1 MCQHHK
7 LYLANQKSGL
17 HGQPVTALK
26 LRQISQG
33 RHVLEIGISA
43 AESVPVACLEQ
54 FEQFLIDTIEHQC
67 QYRNRMHEENCQQK
81 TLK

>member
-7 LYLANQKSGL
+7 LFLTKQKSGL

-33 RHVLEIGISA
+33 RHVLETGMSA
-43 AESVPVACLEQ
+43 AESVLVACLEQ
-54 FEQFLIDTIEHQC
+54 FEQFLIDTIEHQH
-67 QYRNRMHEENCQQK
+67 QYRNRMHEK
-81 TLK
+81 MASKRLSK